1 MTPDVSRRNRLRQNC
16 LRHNCRLRQNR
27 PFRRPS
33 RHKDRWRGHPPTPQ
47 CQPPRSCGAVAKVG
61 AVWQR
66 HCECSNQSGSSDG
79 RWTAVSECLTLVER
93 AGERRFTTQVM
104 TAIATSDMAIA
115 PIALV
120 IFKGYAGLLPSL
132 EGTIPY
138 HRFVI

>member
-1 MTPDVSRRNRLRQNC
+1 MARAPTDPAVPAAQILRRRCEGRGRLA
-16 LRHNCRLRQNR
+16 
-27 PFRRPS
+27 RR
-33 RHKDRWRGHPPTPQ
+33 
-47 CQPPRSCGAVAKVG
+47 
-61 AVWQR
+61 
-66 HCECSNQSGSSDG
+66 CECSNQSGSSDG

-132 EGTIPY
+132 EGKSIPQVCHLRCAQDLDLLEAQRFSAGVFEQAGAVAEQ
-138 HRFVI
+138 HRHY